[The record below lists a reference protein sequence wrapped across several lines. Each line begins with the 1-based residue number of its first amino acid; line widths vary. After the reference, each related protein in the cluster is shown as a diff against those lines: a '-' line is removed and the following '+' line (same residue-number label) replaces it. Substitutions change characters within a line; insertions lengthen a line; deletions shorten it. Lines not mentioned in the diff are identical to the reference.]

1 MNKILIVHTSWYQ
14 EHISKMINIS
24 EEILEQKFECH
35 KAKAPGAIELS
46 ALAKNKISKE
56 KYIAILFLGI
66 VIRGQTTHYNLITNE
81 TFRSIGVLAE
91 NFPDISIINNVI
103 CVENEG
109 QLNERIIKNTTNN
122 TNSLIHQIN
131 EKSS

>member
-1 MNKILIVHTSWYQ
+1 MSKILIVHTSWYQ

-103 CVENEG
+103 CVENES

-122 TNSLIHQIN
+122 TNSLIHLIN

>member
-1 MNKILIVHTSWYQ
+1 MNKILIVHTSWYE

-103 CVENEG
+103 CVENES

-122 TNSLIHQIN
+122 TNSLIHLIN

>member
-1 MNKILIVHTSWYQ
+1 MNKILIVHTSWYE

-24 EEILEQKFECH
+24 EEILEQKFKCH

-46 ALAKNKISKE
+46 ALAKNKISKD

-122 TNSLIHQIN
+122 TNSLIHLIN

>member
-1 MNKILIVHTSWYQ
+1 MNKILIVHTSWY
-14 EHISKMINIS
+14 EEYISKMINIS

-109 QLNERIIKNTTNN
+109 QLNERIIKNTTNAW
-122 TNSLIHQIN
+122 
-131 EKSS
+131 

>member
-1 MNKILIVHTSWYQ
+1 MNKILIVHTSWYE

-24 EEILEQKFECH
+24 EEILEQKFECR

-66 VIRGQTTHYNLITNE
+66 VISCLLYTSPSPRDDT
-81 TFRSIGVLAE
+81 
-91 NFPDISIINNVI
+91 
-103 CVENEG
+103 
-109 QLNERIIKNTTNN
+109 
-122 TNSLIHQIN
+122 
-131 EKSS
+131 